1 MHGLFEVVTAAAV
14 DPSLS
19 LVIVELQPHRRRIGG
34 AGAHELDE
42 PHIVIAKSG
51 ERDGF
56 RAVTIGPGVAKVD
69 VAASKSQFGTIT
81 TGLCAHI

>member
-14 DPSLS
+14 DPGLS
-19 LVIVELQPHRRRIGG
+19 LVIVELQPHRRGIGG
-34 AGAHELDE
+34 AGAHELDK
-42 PHIVIAKSG
+42 PHVVIAKSG

-56 RAVTIGPGVAKVD
+56 SAVTIGPGVAKVD